1 MAGGPGRWGEG
12 VARAIVPLGG
22 EWAHELE
29 RDFEEVAQ
37 SVGTKG
43 QALPCVCMEI
53 YFDVICIEEFAFL
66 YACLFKDALEE
77 FQPVFAET
85 EERASV

>member
-1 MAGGPGRWGEG
+1 
-12 VARAIVPLGG
+12 
-22 EWAHELE
+22 
-29 RDFEEVAQ
+29 
-37 SVGTKG
+37 
-43 QALPCVCMEI
+43 MEI

-66 YACLFKDALEE
+66 SACLFKDALEE